1 MWVLIKLLA
10 CWHFFIVFILHVT
23 HDFHPQA
30 PFLGNF
36 CTFLLSLYLYQ
47 YLCLVVIVAN
57 FSSGKQKFSGQ
68 PKRHLLTTGW
78 SVFVSTKRLFA
89 GDSVLFIRYVKRI
102 WLLETFDLQ
111 SQNVHSILCPRA
123 STYGALSLWSGML
136 N

>member
-1 MWVLIKLLA
+1 MLA
-10 CWHFFIVFILHVT
+10 FFIVFILHVT
-23 HDFHPQA
+23 HDFHPQV

-36 CTFLLSLYLYQ
+36 CTFLLFSHLYQ

-57 FSSGKQKFSGQ
+57 FSSGKQIFSGQ

-89 GDSVLFIRYVKRI
+89 GDSVLFIRYVKGI

-111 SQNVHSILCPRA
+111 SQNVHSILYPRA
-123 STYGALSLWSGML
+123 STFGALILWSVML